1 MSKKKKREPKPR
13 SQQEYARPASTDLVV
28 YTPTDANRPPVVQA
42 ILGEGRLPPFTEESL
57 LEAYRY
63 LAAQLSFPFD
73 ATYDVD
79 TDFDHEEK
87 VSSVTVFGLIEPDDQ
102 IVEEGLL
109 CKALE
114 DGEAIELPLY
124 AVDVSP
130 DSKNRKLIEGY
141 LDWYFNSEREE
152 VNEVTFLDRVQ
163 MNSFNLRSSPL
174 PFWKAAFFSIFACGI
189 FGFVLGAVTGSMEIA
204 RISALVGA
212 AIIGFLGGFLGSR
225 VGRGIAIVSG
235 WKPGGFAGAA
245 FGIFA
250 GGVVGA
256 VTGAALV
263 AFVGILGGAVVG
275 FILGAMINRPALG
288 LLAGLLL
295 GPVAL
300 ALYLDNENA
309 LLWAMHGA
317 WIGALAAVM
326 LLALSKLFK
335 RELLRTK
342 NKAATSGTR

>member
-13 SQQEYARPASTDLVV
+13 SQQEYARPTSTDLVV
-28 YTPTDANRPPVVQA
+28 YTPPDANHPPVVQA
-42 ILGEGRLPPFTEESL
+42 ILGEGPLPPFTEASL

-87 VSSVTVFGLIEPDDQ
+87 VSSVTVLGLIEPDDQ
-102 IVEEGLL
+102 VVEEGLL

-114 DGEAIELPLY
+114 DGEAIELPLN
-124 AVDVSP
+124 AVYVSL
-130 DSKNRKLIEGY
+130 DSKNRILTEGY
-141 LDWYFNSEREE
+141 LDWYFNSAREE

-163 MNSFNLRSSPL
+163 MNSFKLRSSPL
-174 PFWKAAFFSIFACGI
+174 PFWKAAFFSIVACGV

-212 AIIGFLGGFLGSR
+212 AIVGSLGGLLGSR

-235 WKPGGFAGAA
+235 WKPGGLAGSA
-245 FGIFA
+245 FGIIA

-263 AFVGILGGAVVG
+263 AFVGILGGAVIGSV
-275 FILGAMINRPALG
+275 LGAMIKRPALG
-288 LLAGLLL
+288 LLAGLLF

-300 ALYLDNENA
+300 ALFLDKENA

-326 LLALSKLFK
+326 LLALSKL
-335 RELLRTK
+335 LRRGLVRMK
-342 NKAATSGTR
+342 NKAATPGAR

>member
-1 MSKKKKREPKPR
+1 MSKKKKRKPKPR
-13 SQQEYARPASTDLVV
+13 PQQRTARPASTDIVV
-28 YTPTDANRPPVVQA
+28 YTPTDSNHPPVVQA
-42 ILGEGRLPPFTEESL
+42 ILGEGPLPLLTEENL

-63 LAAQLSFPFD
+63 LAARLSFPFD
-73 ATYDVD
+73 GTYDVD

-87 VSSVTVFGLIEPDDQ
+87 VSSITVLGLIEPDDQ
-102 IVEEGLL
+102 AMDEGVL

-114 DGEAIELPLY
+114 DGETIELPLY
-124 AVDVSP
+124 AVDASP
-130 DSKNRKLIEGY
+130 NTGNRKLIEGY
-141 LDWYFNSEREE
+141 SDWYLNGEKEE

-174 PFWKAAFFSIFACGI
+174 PFWKAAFFSIVACGLL
-189 FGFVLGAVTGSMEIA
+189 GFELGAVTGSMEIA

-212 AIIGFLGGFLGSR
+212 AIVGSLGGLLGSR

-235 WKPGGFAGAA
+235 WKPGGLTGAA

-256 VTGAALV
+256 ITGAALV
-263 AFVGILGGAVVG
+263 AFVGILGGAVIG
-275 FILGAMINRPALG
+275 IILGAMIKRPALG

-295 GPVAL
+295 GPFAL
-300 ALYLDNENA
+300 ALFLNKENA

-326 LLALSKLFK
+326 FLALSKLLK
-335 RELLRTK
+335 RGLLRRK
-342 NKAATSGTR
+342 KERGT